1 MRFMVALVV
10 VLGIF
15 MGVSALPDPGVTT
28 IIGQSSIVAAQQQQ
42 PAAPKL
48 DVDIDVNRGGG
59 GGAWWGN
66 PIWIAIGV
74 IGVVLLVVIVAM
86 IARGGGTTIVKE

>member
-1 MRFMVALVV
+1 MRFMVAFVV
-10 VLGIF
+10 VLGIAI
-15 MGVSALPDPGVTT
+15 GVSALPDPGVTAVT
-28 IIGQSSIVAAQQQQ
+28 GHSYVVAAQQQQ

-48 DVDIDVNRGGG
+48 DIDIDVNRGGG
-59 GGAWWGN
+59 TAWWRN

-74 IGVVLLVVIVAM
+74 IGVVLLVVMVAM